1 MTVENIL
8 HKHNLKS
15 TGCRK
20 LILSELL
27 ESKAALAESEMKASI
42 PELFNRVTFYR
53 TLKTLEDAGAIHKIV
68 LQDNT
73 TKYAVTRQKCQGQDI
88 HSHFHCSRC
97 DGVFCL
103 QNNLQLNIELPQG
116 FVRHHVSMVVEGLCA
131 ACN

>member
-53 TLKTLEDAGAIHKIV
+53 TLRVRNVRDRTYIHISIAAGVMESFVCKII
-68 LQDNT
+68 
-73 TKYAVTRQKCQGQDI
+73 Y
-88 HSHFHCSRC
+88 S
-97 DGVFCL
+97 
-103 QNNLQLNIELPQG
+103 
-116 FVRHHVSMVVEGLCA
+116 
-131 ACN
+131 